1 MNDSITVTFD
11 IPAAFTVS
19 KRNGAEVSCDMSKL
33 PVEQVRELFLYGLG
47 QKVRDSSS
55 SFPDPEGSTT
65 AMNKCL
71 AALYDNQWA
80 VRATATGDPLDPY
93 RITIIREALAK
104 PHNKEANAIYL
115 AIPSDDQKAR
125 RAFLLSIAAQNSHA
139 VDIEANRRLAIDKE
153 DAAAVSGLTIDF

>member
-1 MNDSITVTFD
+1 MTDSITVSFA
-11 IPAAFTVS
+11 IPTAFVVT

-55 SFPDPEGSTT
+55 SFPDKGGSIT

-71 AALYDNQWA
+71 AALYENQWA
-80 VRATATGDPLDPY
+80 IRATATGDPLDPY
-93 RITIIREALAK
+93 RVTIIREALAK
-104 PHNKEANAIYL
+104 PRNKEANAIYL

-125 RAFLLSIAAQNSHA
+125 RAFLLSIAAQNSHD
-139 VDIEANRRLAIDKE
+139 VDIEAKRRLAVDE
-153 DAAAVSGLTIDF
+153 ADSAAISGLTIAI